1 MQRPEAAVRRETT
14 YIACVVVI
22 LSVFMQAV
30 FLVAGW
36 WRYEVL
42 LGNLWGAAVAILNFF
57 LLAMSV
63 QRAMGQEEKEA
74 AQIIRTSRTTRT
86 FMQFAL
92 AVIGALIPVFN
103 IYAVLIPLLFPR
115 VGVALRPAIER
126 AQAKKSEKGDGQDE

>member
-1 MQRPEAAVRRETT
+1 MKIEKVVLRETG
-14 YIACVVVI
+14 YIAAITVI
-22 LSVFMQAV
+22 CSLFMQAV
-30 FLVAGW
+30 FLIGGW
-36 WRYEVL
+36 WDYTVL
-42 LGNLWGAAVAILNFF
+42 LGNLWGAGVAVLNFF

-92 AVIGALIPVFN
+92 AVVGALIPVFS

-115 VGVALRPAIER
+115 VGVALRPVVDR
-126 AQAKKSEKGDGQDE
+126 ARAKRNAKEDHRDE